1 MTDGYEWFARDSTS
15 VELSIAEHA
24 SQVYC
29 VVFFFF
35 CRLVH
40 WLISFSIGIC
50 LLLLFR
56 IEMILREPV
65 WWIQNKSFQT
75 LGGDFSVDG
84 RFGGSLNV
92 TTIDCKASN
101 DTSIIIP
108 VSAPGFELE
117 LVLFTSARPIYNLR
131 FVGRC
136 SARHVRVLPISEYS
150 YCTRTYV
157 FFCSFLLFYYYNNY
171 LLLVDNIQT
180 FCTSSSVEY
189 GRYRDYLNF
198 KVFDWIVCIE
208 SHDSIIFAAS
218 DQRQIISFIQ

>member
-1 MTDGYEWFARDSTS
+1 METMTSHVLIRSRNRVHFPRLRWQTGTNDLQETLQVSSW
-15 VELSIAEHA
+15 V
-24 SQVYC
+24 SQSMQVKY
-29 VVFFFF
+29 VVLFFFF

-157 FFCSFLLFYYYNNY
+157 FFCSFLLFYY
-171 LLLVDNIQT
+171 
-180 FCTSSSVEY
+180 
-189 GRYRDYLNF
+189 
-198 KVFDWIVCIE
+198 
-208 SHDSIIFAAS
+208 
-218 DQRQIISFIQ
+218 